1 MVNAARRQKVLAPFA
16 PLSLSELSAH
26 SISVL
31 ANQKWPPRCAATSAG
46 CDLVMLSKFGKLEA
60 DGGGLRNAF
69 GAAIEAGV
77 PVLTSVSSAYTAKWE
92 AFATPL
98 FTVLPPD
105 AAQVDSWWQSVRLPS
120 HRPSSAGAA
129 AYL

>member
-1 MVNAARRQKVLAPFA
+1 
-16 PLSLSELSAH
+16 
-26 SISVL
+26 
-31 ANQKWPPRCAATSAG
+31 
-46 CDLVMLSKFGKLEA
+46 MLSKFGKLEA
-60 DGGGLRNAF
+60 DGGGLRDAF

-77 PVLTSVSSAYTAKWE
+77 PVLTSVSPADTAKWE

-105 AAQVDSWWQSVRLPS
+105 AGRVDAWWQSVRSPS
-120 HRPSSAGAA
+120 HRTSSAGAA